1 MYVII
6 VDTWGYTAQLQ
17 QEEISQQNLLEQALI
32 TPLFKKQGKKM
43 IENSIKLPDFAAI
56 RPDLNILIVCLPP
69 TFSYCFPP
77 EVLF

>member
-32 TPLFKKQGKKM
+32 TPLFKKQGKK
-43 IENSIKLPDFAAI
+43 
-56 RPDLNILIVCLPP
+56 
-69 TFSYCFPP
+69 
-77 EVLF
+77 